1 MYSQVGNQYEKL
13 RWKTMSGRQ
22 IEAAVLQKAALRFRQ
37 AQPTL
42 TKGVMS
48 EEAEEA
54 ILFNRRVWDIL
65 RAGWRDD
72 ACPLPDNIRS
82 NLLNLS
88 VFMAKAELEFRAK
101 PNSRQLDGMIRI
113 NETLASGL
121 EANSRVTAAA
131 NA

>member
-1 MYSQVGNQYEKL
+1 
-13 RWKTMSGRQ
+13 MSGRQ